1 MKRRQ
6 KAQGVAQAKKT
17 DKGRKKEPPKTVSA
31 KEKNGAERSRTLHS
45 DEVGDIEINTRS
57 QQKTKVGKG
66 VKTAVFLENEDD
78 DQEKVFLKSQGK
90 QKSKGEKKTDM
101 ATNVKSEGL
110 NLTQYRDKESYNSD
124 VSSSETDSNED
135 EDSDASMTVK
145 CTRSPDDSGSSVQIV
160 EPEENS
166 EEEKS
171 SVAGKNRK
179 RAFKFT
185 EEENLQMCR
194 LLCPCFKYIY
204 TRVKN
209 AEEFRRKEKVWEDMA
224 NEISTVSQ
232 IQRTAYNCRRRFQD
246 CKAKVQEKI
255 AQEKFTTVH
264 YNKWESKLRDAIL
277 RNHNLGRRKGTK
289 RKNKRSTTRL
299 LSTKNES
306 TDNESELE
314 KESIESVVKRN
325 SFSENSD
332 ENDETSEKKGQ
343 LKTKQK
349 VKKHIFNVTET
360 NTENDITSETEKD
373 NSNYQAVQC
382 VTENGRN
389 RSKEANQPSED
400 EYRIE
405 ESSKSGGKVSHENVN
420 KTSRK
425 MLTVTV
431 DMHKLSNTTTVEVKK
446 PLACDIPTENTSTR
460 PKRSATKSYSK
471 CSDYIYDASVY
482 SLERKNK
489 KIKDKGVSGVVHYD
503 VSSND
508 EERLSNDTV
517 GNSATEIQVHTRSSV
532 KRMHGF

>member
-6 KAQGVAQAKKT
+6 KAQGVARAKKT

-185 EEENLQMCR
+185 EEENLQMWIHS
-194 LLCPCFKYIY
+194 PFI
-204 TRVKN
+204 
-209 AEEFRRKEKVWEDMA
+209 AE
-224 NEISTVSQ
+224 
-232 IQRTAYNCRRRFQD
+232 
-246 CKAKVQEKI
+246 VQEKR
-255 AQEKFTTVH
+255 ACGWSCTA
-264 YNKWESKLRDAIL
+264 W
-277 RNHNLGRRKGTK
+277 GRLSTK

-532 KRMHGF
+532 KRMHGFSEVDAESLDSKEKPESNFGKIKSISQPDSQDIADAMLLKKQFNTYG